1 MPPSMNYQE
10 ALDHI
15 FASYMKVKAGHAGKF
30 DREIRQPGAIISLA
44 RELGVLPVPE
54 RTIRI
59 TGSKGKGTTSRLVAR
74 YLKAELPEATVGL
87 LVSPEEL
94 EHTDRMQVN
103 GTQISK
109 DDFAR
114 IYSGLTPRL
123 EAALAAMP
131 AGGYLS
137 PSGLFMLI
145 ALVWFAEQGVS
156 HFVLE
161 TGRGARHDEV
171 GQITSHVSIVTS
183 IMLEHAANL
192 GPTLTDIAADKLSV
206 AGNSEHLVCLPALYE
221 AYETLIPTP
230 PAPLAPAR
238 SLPAYPAWFEVN
250 DRLARSAV
258 AAHLGHEVTTEVEL
272 ASPSFGW
279 ADYKGTR
286 IAYDAI
292 INAASADRELYREA
306 FTGKS
311 TLILASLPD
320 DKDRDGLFKLFEG
333 TGAEVREVALSGT
346 RGYLH
351 YEKAKADGRL
361 LADVAFND
369 AAVFRKVLDDAIAE
383 YSPDMVY
390 IAGTQTYIRLFKM
403 MSLDTFR
410 ST

>member
-1 MPPSMNYQE
+1 MPPPLSYQE

-15 FASYMKVKAGHAGKF
+15 FASYMAVKVGHAGKF
-30 DREIRQPGAIISLA
+30 DREIRQPEVIISLA
-44 RELGVLPVPE
+44 RALGVLPVPA

-74 YLKAELPEATVGL
+74 YLKAEQPEATVGL

-103 GTQISK
+103 GTQIAQA
-109 DDFAR
+109 DFAR
-114 IYSGLTPRL
+114 IYTGLMPRL
-123 EAALAAMP
+123 EALLAAMP

-171 GQITSHVSIVTS
+171 GQIASHVSVVTS

-206 AGNSEHLVCLPALYE
+206 TRNSNHLICLPALYE
-221 AYETLIPTP
+221 AYGTLIPTP
-230 PAPLAPAR
+230 PAPLAPKR
-238 SLPAYPAWFEVN
+238 RLPGYPAWFELN

-258 AAHLGHEVTTEVEL
+258 AAYLGREVTAEVEL

-279 ADYKGTR
+279 VEYNGTR

-292 INAASADRELYREA
+292 INAASADSKLYAEA
-306 FTGKS
+306 FKGPR

-320 DKDRDGLFKLFEG
+320 DKDRDGLFKLFEE
-333 TGAEVREVALSGT
+333 TSATVREIALSGT

-361 LADVAFND
+361 LAEVEFNNAEAFKN
-369 AAVFRKVLDDAIAE
+369 VLDAAIAE
-383 YSPDMVY
+383 YAPDVIY
-390 IAGTQTYIRLFKM
+390 IAGTQTYIRLFKLI
-403 MSLDTFR
+403 SN
-410 ST
+410 

>member
-1 MPPSMNYQE
+1 MPPHLTYQD

-30 DREIRQPGAIISLA
+30 DREIRQPEVIITLA
-44 RELGVLPVPE
+44 RALGALPAPE

-87 LVSPEEL
+87 LVSPEEI

-109 DDFAR
+109 SDFAR
-114 IYSGLTPRL
+114 IYAGLTPRL
-123 EAALAAMP
+123 EALLAAMP
-131 AGGYLS
+131 EGGYLS

-161 TGRGARHDEV
+161 TGRGVRHDEV
-171 GQITSHVSIVTS
+171 GQIASDVSIVTS

-192 GPTLTDIAADKLSV
+192 GPTIEHIAADKLSV
-206 AGNSEHLVCLPALYE
+206 AGNSDHLVCLPALYE
-221 AYETLIPTP
+221 AYEALIPAP

-238 SLPAYPAWFEVN
+238 SLPSYPAWFAVN

-258 AAHLGHEVTTEVEL
+258 NAHLGLEVTSEVEL

-279 ADYKGTR
+279 LAYRGIR

-306 FTGKS
+306 FTGKR

-320 DKDRDGLFKLFEG
+320 DKDRDGLFKLFGE
-333 TGAEVREVALSGT
+333 TGATVREIALTGT

-351 YEKAKADGRL
+351 YEKARGDGRL
-361 LADVAFND
+361 LAEVAFND
-369 AAVFRKVLDDAIAE
+369 GKAFRKVLDDAVAE
-383 YSPDMVY
+383 LKPDVVY
-390 IAGTQTYIRLFKM
+390 IAGTQTYIRLFKLAL
-403 MSLDTFR
+403 SDVYR
-410 ST
+410 G